1 MIIIEINPLE
11 NGGHRNQGWDGQPSE
26 IPEGWAK
33 IPDNVELKN
42 FPFGDVT
49 AEEIDG
55 MMTVTAWIPG
65 EIPEHE
71 DVTPEPT
78 AQDDINAMLVDHEYR
93 LTLIEL
99 GVN

>member
-1 MIIIEINPLE
+1 MTILEIKKLE
-11 NGGHRNQGWDGQPSE
+11 NGGHDNMTSDYITE

-55 MMTVTAWIPG
+55 VMTVTAWIPG